1 MHPKSCTNRN
11 RWVVEEYFME
21 MVRYINEGNKKNDT
35 MHGSAD
41 SAWLHL
47 TTSEKDFVSTD
58 YKLVF

>member
-1 MHPKSCTNRN
+1 
-11 RWVVEEYFME
+11 ME
-21 MVRYINEGNKKNDT
+21 MVRYINEGNKKYDT

-58 YKLVF
+58 YKLVFQSTALEVTSV